1 VELLEEART
10 VALPRRVLQYMTAKL
25 DWQYRMSVRVGGRE
39 EKVNGEGER
48 GCGGGLGVSLE

>member
-1 VELLEEART
+1 
-10 VALPRRVLQYMTAKL
+10 MTAKL